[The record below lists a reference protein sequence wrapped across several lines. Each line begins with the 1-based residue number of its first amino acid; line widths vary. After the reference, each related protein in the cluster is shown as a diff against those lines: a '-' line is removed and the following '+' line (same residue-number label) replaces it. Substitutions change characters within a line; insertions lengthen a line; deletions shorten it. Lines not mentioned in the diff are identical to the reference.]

1 MENLKIEIGGVNLSD
16 LANRMERIEKH
27 LNDLNTTPP
36 EQEEVL
42 LSRNETIEL
51 LGITSPTL
59 HAWKKKTLLK
69 SYRIGSRLRYKKS
82 EVMEALKDTA
92 K

>member
-27 LNDLNTTPP
+27 L
-36 EQEEVL
+36 
-42 LSRNETIEL
+42 
-51 LGITSPTL
+51 
-59 HAWKKKTLLK
+59 K